1 MPPGGFGSKKM
12 GSATQECPN
21 AKGIICVIATRADT
35 VAPIA
40 DAAVVVNGPTPG
52 TATTDASG
60 ISQFD
65 GRMPGAYACD
75 VTFPA
80 AKYKDWA
87 LLPYSKELSVSGGAV
102 SILEVQVAPTG
113 TLVVEIREESG
124 ALIQG
129 AAEVQAAGPAPLN
142 ERMEGGTRTFPR
154 LACGT
159 YQVTARLPA
168 KYQSQTL
175 TATAVSV
182 PEGGSALAKIVVP
195 SVTWIE
201 VKLVTDDGAGV
212 PDQEYLITA
221 SDGRQIRGK
230 TDANGVG
237 RAEGIAPG
245 SCQVSFPDLDK
256 DAWEASSPAR

>member
-1 MPPGGFGSKKM
+1 MPLGAFSSKKM

-21 AKGIICVIATRADT
+21 AKGIICVVATRADT

-40 DAAVVVNGPTPG
+40 DVSVVVSGPTPG
-52 TATTDASG
+52 SGTTDTMG

-65 GRMPGAYACD
+65 GRAPGAYGCD
-75 VTFPA
+75 VTFPQP
-80 AKYKDWA
+80 KYKDWA

-102 SILEVQVAPTG
+102 SVLEVQACPTG

-129 AAEVQAAGPAPLN
+129 AAEVQASGPAPLN
-142 ERMEGGTRTFPR
+142 ERMEGGTRSFPR

-159 YQVTARLPA
+159 YEVKARLPA

-175 TATAVSV
+175 TAAPVTV
-182 PEGGSALAKIVVP
+182 PEGGSAIAKLVVP

-201 VKLVTDDGAGV
+201 VKLVADDGAAV
-212 PDQEYLITA
+212 PNEDYVITTA
-221 SDGRQIRGK
+221 DGRQIRGK

-237 RAEGIAPG
+237 RAEGIVPG
-245 SCQVSFPDLDK
+245 SCQVSFPNLDK
-256 DAWEASSPAR
+256 DAWEAA

>member
-1 MPPGGFGSKKM
+1 MPAGAFSSKKM

-52 TATTDASG
+52 TGTTDATG

-65 GRMPGAYACD
+65 GRTPGPYACD

-80 AKYKDWA
+80 PKYKDWA
-87 LLPYSKELSVSGGAV
+87 LLPYSKELSVSGGSV
-102 SILEVQVAPTG
+102 SILEVQASPTG
-113 TLVVEIREESG
+113 TLVVEIREEGG

-129 AAEVQAAGPAPLN
+129 AAEVQASGPGAVS

-154 LACGT
+154 IACGT
-159 YQVTARLPA
+159 YEVTARLPA

-175 TATAVSV
+175 TAAPVSV

-195 SVTWIE
+195 SITWIE
-201 VKLVTDDGAGV
+201 VKLVTEDGAAV
-212 PDQEYLITA
+212 PNEDYVITTR
-221 SDGRQIRGK
+221 DGRQVRGK
-230 TDANGVG
+230 TDEKGVG
-237 RAEGIAPG
+237 RAEGIVPG
-245 SCQVSFPDLDK
+245 PCKIAFPNLDK
-256 DAWEASSPAR
+256 DAWEGA